1 MDRMDEL
8 TEMIKAG
15 WGDMRTADIPLNWR
29 EITARHKAEISLL
42 PSPNF
47 SVFEE
52 KRQAREA
59 VLEPE
64 RDLAAQ
70 CMFNENE
77 RHSRATQMGARKR
90 VGRPLGK
97 KDSKPR
103 YRGPS
108 MMREAAMRARMEKL
122 KRRMA

>member
-29 EITARHKAEISLL
+29 EITAQRRSEISPVPA
-42 PSPNF
+42 PSF

-52 KRQAREA
+52 KHLKREA
-59 VLEPE
+59 ELEPD
-64 RDLAAQ
+64 RDLAER
-70 CMFNENE
+70 CVYNENL
-77 RHSRATQMGARKR
+77 RKFQAASNAQQKR
-90 VGRPLGK
+90 VGRPPGK

-122 KRRMA
+122 KRGMA

>member
-15 WGDMRTADIPLNWR
+15 WGDMRACDIPPNWR
-29 EITARHKAEISLL
+29 EITQHKAEINLV
-42 PSPNF
+42 PSPSF

-52 KRQAREA
+52 KRLAREA

-77 RHSRATQMGARKR
+77 RRFQAASNAQRKR
-90 VGRPLGK
+90 VGRPPGK
-97 KDSKPR
+97 KDSRPR